1 MAGIV
6 VIFDFDKTIIDCDS
20 DNWVLD
26 ELGATELFNQL
37 LPTMAW
43 NPLMDR
49 MMKEL
54 HSQGIKIEDIVDV
67 LKRTPIHPRIIEAIK
82 CDLRI
87 VSDANTFFI
96 NKILEHHGLK
106 ECFSEIHTNPG
117 FVDEEGRLRIFPHH
131 DFTKALHG
139 CHNPCPP
146 NMCKGMVIES
156 IQASLAKE
164 DEKKTIIYLGDGIGD
179 YCSAVKL
186 GDEDYL
192 MPRKNFPVWDLIC
205 QNRSLIKAE
214 INEWSNG
221 EEFEQVLLRLISKV
235 SIEKINSAQP
245 YSVDC
250 KLQTL
255 PGAAHEAFAPALS
268 VRH

>member
-37 LPTMAW
+37 FPTMAW

-54 HSQGIKIEDIVDV
+54 YFQGIKIEDIVGV

-82 CDLRI
+82 SAHALGCDLRI
-87 VSDANTFFI
+87 
-96 NKILEHHGLK
+96 
-106 ECFSEIHTNPG
+106 
-117 FVDEEGRLRIFPHH
+117 
-131 DFTKALHG
+131 
-139 CHNPCPP
+139 
-146 NMCKGMVIES
+146 GMVIES

-205 QNRSLIKAE
+205 QKRSLIKAE

-235 SIEKINSAQP
+235 SIEKINSSQP

-255 PGAAHEAFAPALS
+255 PGAAHEAFTPALS